1 MTVTTRTMNAPATR
15 VWNVLADGW
24 LYPVWVVGATRMREV
39 ESSWPAPGA
48 QLHHS
53 FGVWPAMI
61 SDSTEV
67 LESEPPRS
75 LRLRARGWPMGEAE
89 VLITLAPSGDDT
101 MVTIQE
107 DVVSGPGLLTPRSV
121 RGPLIKVRNVE
132 TLRRLAFIAEN
143 HD

>member
-1 MTVTTRTMNAPATR
+1 MTVTTRTMNAPAAR

-61 SDSTEV
+61 SDST
-67 LESEPPRS
+67 
-75 LRLRARGWPMGEAE
+75 
-89 VLITLAPSGDDT
+89 
-101 MVTIQE
+101 
-107 DVVSGPGLLTPRSV
+107 
-121 RGPLIKVRNVE
+121 
-132 TLRRLAFIAEN
+132 
-143 HD
+143 